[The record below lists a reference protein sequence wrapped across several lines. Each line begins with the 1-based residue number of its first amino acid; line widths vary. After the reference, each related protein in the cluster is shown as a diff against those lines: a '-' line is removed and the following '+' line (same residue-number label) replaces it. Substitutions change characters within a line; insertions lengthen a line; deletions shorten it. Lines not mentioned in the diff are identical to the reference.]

1 MSLDKEPMKVST
13 ALRIA
18 KQYYPQ
24 DKLEHALRVA
34 TYVAENEMIQ
44 SEYTDECVALVIY

>member
-1 MSLDKEPMKVST
+1 MTLDKETMKVST

-34 TYVAENEMIQ
+34 TYVSKI
-44 SEYTDECVALVIY
+44 SLFHTI

>member
-1 MSLDKEPMKVST
+1 MTLDKEPMKVST

-24 DKLEHALRVA
+24 DKLVHALRVA
-34 TYVAENEMIQ
+34 TYVHMYQKI
-44 SEYTDECVALVIY
+44 SLFHTI